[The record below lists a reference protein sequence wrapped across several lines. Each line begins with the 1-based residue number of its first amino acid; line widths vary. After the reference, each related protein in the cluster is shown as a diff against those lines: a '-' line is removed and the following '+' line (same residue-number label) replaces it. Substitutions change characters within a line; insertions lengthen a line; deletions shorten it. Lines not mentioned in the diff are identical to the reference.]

1 MNNQPYRKLDH
12 ERDIKSIQRTWI
24 ECGWIDNE
32 ERELRAVSDLF
43 KVGETEVALINDE
56 AECAVHWTPGRV
68 R

>member
-32 ERELRAVSDLF
+32 ERELGPSRTCSKLVKPRS
-43 KVGETEVALINDE
+43 
-56 AECAVHWTPGRV
+56 P
-68 R
+68 